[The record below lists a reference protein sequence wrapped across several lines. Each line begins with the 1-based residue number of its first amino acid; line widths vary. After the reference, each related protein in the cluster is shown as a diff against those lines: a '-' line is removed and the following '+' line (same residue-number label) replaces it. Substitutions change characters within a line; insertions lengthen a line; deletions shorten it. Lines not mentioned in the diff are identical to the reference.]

1 MSASTERRY
10 CYRHPDR
17 ETRLSCSECGRPI
30 CTDCTTFAPVGLR
43 CPEHSGQAHGAARVT
58 RTIKRATYEGQGAL
72 VTRILIGINVAVFLA
87 ELALGGTL
95 YGTNNRIFDDGYLR
109 ADQVANGEWW
119 RLLTAAFLHYGPIH
133 LAMNMFSLWIL
144 GGPLEAWIGRGRF
157 LMVYLVSGL
166 AGSAGALLLSP
177 HSATV
182 GASGAIF
189 GVIGAVVLLERQG
202 TMVFGGS
209 AVGLLVVNLVFT
221 FAFASFI
228 SVGGH
233 LGGLTGG
240 ILCMLALSRF
250 GRGHAAY
257 SRLGALGIASIL
269 AIGAASV
276 AVALWA
282 ADRAQPAVPSF
293 DAPPAVAVRGDAA
306 ARDAGLGRRA

>member
-1 MSASTERRY
+1 MSAADEPMY

-30 CTDCTTFAPVGLR
+30 CTECTTFAPVGLR
-43 CPEHSGQAHGAARVT
+43 CPEHSGKVEGAARVT
-58 RTIKRATYEGQGAL
+58 RGIKRAAYEGQGAL
-72 VTRILIGINVAVFLA
+72 VTRILIAINVAVFLA

-95 YGTNNRIFDDGYLR
+95 YGTNNRIFDDGFLR
-109 ADQVANGEWW
+109 SYEVADGQWW

-157 LMVYLVSGL
+157 ILVYLVSGL
-166 AGSAGALLLSP
+166 AGSAGALVLNPGSQ
-177 HSATV
+177 TV

-202 TMVFGGS
+202 TLVFGGS
-209 AVGLLVVNLVFT
+209 AVGLLVANLVFT

-233 LGGLTGG
+233 LGGLAGG
-240 ILCMLALSRF
+240 VLCMLALSRF

-276 AVALWA
+276 ALALWA
-282 ADRAQPAVPSF
+282 SHRQPPVPSF
-293 DAPPAVAVRGDAA
+293 DAPPPVAA
-306 ARDAGLGRRA
+306 ALLGHNRSAGRVPT

>member
-1 MSASTERRY
+1 MSAGGEPMY

-43 CPEHSGQAHGAARVT
+43 CPEHSGKVQGTARVS
-58 RTIKRATYEGQGAL
+58 RGIKRAAYEGQGAL
-72 VTRILIGINVAVFLA
+72 VTRILIAINVAVFLA

-95 YGTNNRIFDDGYLR
+95 YGTNNVIFDDGFLR
-109 ADQVANGEWW
+109 SYEVADGQWW

-157 LMVYLVSGL
+157 LLVYLVSGL
-166 AGSAGALLLSP
+166 AGSAGALLLNPGSQ
-177 HSATV
+177 TV

-202 TMVFGGS
+202 MLIFGGS
-209 AVGLLVVNLVFT
+209 AVGLLIANLVFT

-233 LGGLTGG
+233 LGGLAGG
-240 ILCMLALSRF
+240 MLAILALSRF
-250 GRGHAAY
+250 GRAHAAY
-257 SRLGALGIASIL
+257 SRPGALGIGAVV

-282 ADRAQPAVPSF
+282 SHRQPAVPSF
-293 DAPPAVAVRGDAA
+293 DAPPAVAVREPPL
-306 ARDAGLGRRA
+306 RPLQPTRL

>member
-1 MSASTERRY
+1 M
-10 CYRHPDR
+10 
-17 ETRLSCSECGRPI
+17 
-30 CTDCTTFAPVGLR
+30 GLR
-43 CPEHSGQAHGAARVT
+43 CPEHSGKVQGTARVS
-58 RTIKRATYEGQGAL
+58 RGIKRAAYEGQGAL
-72 VTRILIGINVAVFLA
+72 VTRILIAINVAVFLA

-95 YGTNNRIFDDGYLR
+95 YGTNNRIFDDGFLR
-109 ADQVANGEWW
+109 SYEVADGQWW

-157 LMVYLVSGL
+157 LLVYLVSGL
-166 AGSAGALLLSP
+166 AGSAGALVLNPGSQ
-177 HSATV
+177 TV

-202 TMVFGGS
+202 MLIFGGS
-209 AVGLLVVNLVFT
+209 AVGLLIANLVFT

-233 LGGLTGG
+233 LGGLAGG
-240 ILCMLALSRF
+240 MLAILALSRF
-250 GRGHAAY
+250 GRAHAAY
-257 SRLGALGIASIL
+257 SRPGALGIGAVV

-282 ADRAQPAVPSF
+282 SHRQPAVPSF
-293 DAPPAVAVRGDAA
+293 DAPTAVAVRAPPT
-306 ARDAGLGRRA
+306 RF